1 MIFSFSYVKVV
12 ILFNFSVLIIFYS
25 KNSMRI
31 FKDRVKYFYYLLI
44 EYYKKT
50 VQMTQSKIIY
60 ERID

>member
-1 MIFSFSYVKVV
+1 
-12 ILFNFSVLIIFYS
+12 
-25 KNSMRI
+25 MRI